1 MCSIEGEEVRG
12 EIDEVQEVPGTAEQ
26 TEISDRAPPLRQQS
40 EPSPGRRQSTAPPRL
55 YPSLSGYMEGK
66 DHWGRISKSGT
77 WNVHV

>member
-1 MCSIEGEEVRG
+1 MCSIEGEEMRG

-26 TEISDRAPPLRQQS
+26 TALPLRQQS